1 MVAGGGVT
9 TFENI
14 VHALA
19 NKTPVLVIS
28 GTGRMADI
36 MAYAWRF
43 LHDSGFAGCKMEP
56 LPTSYL
62 PFPIIFLLSLSLSHA
77 IFPPIRLVRPDSL
90 GLSRQMLD
98 RMVRRTLPKSSE
110 VGFQFKTADG
120 RGGGGSVSQDLLIS
134 SSWLLIA

>member
-28 GTGRMADI
+28 GSGRMADI

-43 LHDSGFAGCKMEP
+43 LHDSGFVGCKMEP

-62 PFPIIFLLSLSLSHA
+62 LFSIIFHSHPL
-77 IFPPIRLVRPDSL
+77 FPLIRLVRPDSL

-120 RGGGGSVSQDLLIS
+120 RGAAALFRKIC
-134 SSWLLIA
+134 